1 MSQDRESGPKDAVS
15 RRDFFKR
22 AAVGAGAVAV
32 ASIAMKAE
40 AAEAALTPP
49 ASAPAPAP
57 ASAAAASSGKTLAEV
72 MKVAR
77 EKLYP
82 KCRVCPECDGQACSS
97 EVPGMGGI
105 GSGKAFRNNLD
116 ALAAYGFNMRTFHDV
131 KKPDT
136 TITLFGEKLSMPILS
151 AITGGVTYNMGLKG
165 KMSEEEY
172 MEGIIGGCQAAGTF
186 GFAADGI
193 EDPISV
199 YATRLQTI
207 KKYGG
212 WGLAQIKPRSQAEII
227 ERMKMVQEAGAKAVA
242 IDIDSA
248 GRAARAKPGE
258 TIEPKTPAK
267 LRELVRA
274 TKLPFIIKGV
284 MTVQE
289 AQMALDVGAAA
300 ICVSNHGGRVLD
312 HTPGT
317 AKVLPAIAEK
327 VKGRMVVLVDGGV
340 RYGGD
345 VLKMLA
351 LGANAVLVGRPV
363 LRGAVGGGAEG
374 VKLVLNKMR
383 AELVDAMVLTGTA
396 NVKKVSRSILT

>member
-1 MSQDRESGPKDAVS
+1 MSQSRESGTRNAVS

-32 ASIAMKAE
+32 AGIAMKAE
-40 AAEAALTPP
+40 AAEAALTPVS
-49 ASAPAPAP
+49 SAPAPVPTATTP
-57 ASAAAASSGKTLAEV
+57 SARTLADV

-82 KCRVCPECDGQACSS
+82 KCRVCPECDGQACSG

-105 GSGKAFRNNLD
+105 GTGKAFRNNLD

-131 KKPDT
+131 KKPET
-136 TITLFGEKLSMPILS
+136 AITLFGEKLSMPILS

-172 MEGIIGGCQAAGTF
+172 MEGVIGGCQLAGTF

-193 EDPISV
+193 EDPVSV

-227 ERMKMVQEAGAKAVA
+227 ERMRMVEEAGAKAVA

-289 AQMALDVGAAA
+289 AQMALDVGAAG

-317 AKVLPAIAEK
+317 AKVLPEIASK
-327 VKGRMVVLVDGGV
+327 VKGRMVILVDGGV
-340 RYGGD
+340 RYGAD

-396 NVKKVSRSILT
+396 NVKKVSRSILV

>member
-1 MSQDRESGPKDAVS
+1 MSQGRESGAKDAVS

-57 ASAAAASSGKTLAEV
+57 AAAASSGKTLAEV

-151 AITGGVTYNMGLKG
+151 AITGGVT
-165 KMSEEEY
+165 
-172 MEGIIGGCQAAGTF
+172 
-186 GFAADGI
+186 
-193 EDPISV
+193 
-199 YATRLQTI
+199 
-207 KKYGG
+207 
-212 WGLAQIKPRSQAEII
+212 
-227 ERMKMVQEAGAKAVA
+227 
-242 IDIDSA
+242 
-248 GRAARAKPGE
+248 
-258 TIEPKTPAK
+258 
-267 LRELVRA
+267 
-274 TKLPFIIKGV
+274 
-284 MTVQE
+284 
-289 AQMALDVGAAA
+289 
-300 ICVSNHGGRVLD
+300 
-312 HTPGT
+312 
-317 AKVLPAIAEK
+317 
-327 VKGRMVVLVDGGV
+327 
-340 RYGGD
+340 
-345 VLKMLA
+345 
-351 LGANAVLVGRPV
+351 
-363 LRGAVGGGAEG
+363 
-374 VKLVLNKMR
+374 
-383 AELVDAMVLTGTA
+383 
-396 NVKKVSRSILT
+396 

>member
-1 MSQDRESGPKDAVS
+1 MSQSRESGTSSAVS

-32 ASIAMKAE
+32 AGIALKAE
-40 AAEAALTPP
+40 AAEAALAPA
-49 ASAPAPAP
+49 ASAPAAAP
-57 ASAAAASSGKTLAEV
+57 AAATAGSGKTLAEV

-105 GSGKAFRNNLD
+105 GTGKAFRNNLD

-136 TITLFGEKLSMPILS
+136 TLTLFGEKLSMPILS

-227 ERMKMVQEAGAKAVA
+227 ERMKMVQDAGAKAVA

-284 MTVQE
+284 MTAQE
-289 AQMALDVGAAA
+289 AQMALDVGAAG

-327 VKGRMVVLVDGGV
+327 VKGRMVILVDGGV
-340 RYGGD
+340 RYGAD

-396 NVKKVSRSILT
+396 NVKKVSRSILA